1 MNSIKL
7 FQVLDFLET
16 ICPNFL
22 NFKLLEKWGHPN
34 IRFWYGLQQPSN
46 VMVNEEYLIYD
57 TITMIS
63 SVGGTLGMCIGFS
76 FTNII
81 ANIFVLIQK
90 LRNIIKSKASS
101 KKFVQPVD
109 VLFVKPVNYEQENV
123 KLEDHVKHFIKKC
136 FEEQK
141 QLFEHQN

>member
-1 MNSIKL
+1 
-7 FQVLDFLET
+7 
-16 ICPNFL
+16 
-22 NFKLLEKWGHPN
+22 
-34 IRFWYGLQQPSN
+34 
-46 VMVNEEYLIYD
+46 MVNEEYLIYD

-81 ANIFVLIQK
+81 ANIFALIQK
-90 LRNIIKSKASS
+90 LRNIIKLKAST
-101 KKFVQPVD
+101 KKLVQP
-109 VLFVKPVNYEQENV
+109 LFVKPVNNEQENI
-123 KLEDHVKHFIKKC
+123 KLEDDVKYFIKKC